1 MEAVFD
7 IIRHGECRTL
17 YSEHGQTR
25 PPCLPGGDVGSVFP
39 QGRGGAQLYLLAE
52 VEEGPAQHTRHVR
65 LVKLH
70 SVILTL
76 LEAIDMSI
84 ENVVLLLFI
93 YRSSL

>member
-1 MEAVFD
+1 MEAVFGD
-7 IIRHGECRTL
+7 FRHEEYRTI

-70 SVILTL
+70 RVVLAL
-76 LEAIDMSI
+76 WEAIDMSI

-93 YRSSL
+93 YRSSR